1 MDKNIKDIVTMASLI
16 LGTYATHSEVSKAV
30 LMAVAMLETSR
41 NVSTLDALDAYEAL
55 IQRKS
60 GVEDAA

>member
-16 LGTYATHSEVSKAV
+16 LGTYATRSEVSKAV

-60 GVEDAA
+60 GVEETA